1 VRLRFAQLKSR
12 ATAKLFVVIL
22 LCAGVATFANSSLL
36 RAQNPDTL
44 MPEQSNAKGRQILDQ
59 LITGLGGPTYLD
71 VKDSDCEGRL
81 ARFGHN
87 GEMTGYTNFKDFWR
101 YPDAN
106 RTEYSK
112 KGVIINL
119 YAGDKGWTLDKGG
132 VSELST
138 ASVADFQ
145 DQSKRDIHNLLR
157 RRLNE
162 PGMVIRYGGADV
174 VDLRPI
180 DWVDITDAEGHN
192 FRLAIDKTTHLLVR
206 SVVSTA
212 DKTNESRDV
221 ETNIYTNFQLMD
233 GVRTA
238 LQIAQDRNGRRSS
251 QVFFATCKYN
261 SNLPADLFT
270 KASLDKRFQ
279 QVGSRKSKEEKKKEK
294 EDEKADN

>member
-1 VRLRFAQLKSR
+1 VRLKCAHFKSR
-12 ATAKLFVVIL
+12 DTANLFAAGLVFSALVL
-22 LCAGVATFANSSLL
+22 LGSAAIL

-44 MPEQSNAKGRQILDQ
+44 MPEQSTAKGRQILDQ

-132 VSELST
+132 VSELSA

-162 PGMVIRYGGADV
+162 SGMVIRYGGADV

-180 DWVDITDAEGHN
+180 DWVDITDADGHN

-238 LQIAQDRNGRRSS
+238 MQIAQDRNGRRSS

-270 KASLDKRFQ
+270 RSSLDKRFQ

>member
-1 VRLRFAQLKSR
+1 VRLKCAHFKSR
-12 ATAKLFVVIL
+12 DTANLFAAGLVFSALVL
-22 LCAGVATFANSSLL
+22 LGSAAIL

-44 MPEQSNAKGRQILDQ
+44 MPEQSTAKGRQILDQ

-132 VSELST
+132 VSELSA

-180 DWVDITDAEGHN
+180 DWVDITDADGHN

-238 LQIAQDRNGRRSS
+238 MQIAQDRNGRRSS

-270 KASLDKRFQ
+270 RSSLDKRFQ

>member
-1 VRLRFAQLKSR
+1 VRLKCAHLKSR
-12 ATAKLFVVIL
+12 DTAKLFAAELVFSALVL
-22 LCAGVATFANSSLL
+22 LGSAAIL

-44 MPEQSNAKGRQILDQ
+44 MPEQSTAKGRQILDQ

-87 GEMTGYTNFKDFWR
+87 GEMTGYTNFKDFWH

-132 VSELST
+132 VSELSA

-162 PGMVIRYGGADV
+162 SGMVIRYGGADV

-180 DWVDITDAEGHN
+180 DWVDITDADGHN

-238 LQIAQDRNGRRSS
+238 MQIAQDRNGRRSS

-270 KASLDKRFQ
+270 RSSLDKRFQ

>member
-1 VRLRFAQLKSR
+1 VRLKCAHLKSR
-12 ATAKLFVVIL
+12 DTAKLFAAELVFSALVL
-22 LCAGVATFANSSLL
+22 LGSAAIL

-44 MPEQSNAKGRQILDQ
+44 MPEQSTAKGRQILDQ

-132 VSELST
+132 VSELSA

-162 PGMVIRYGGADV
+162 SGMVIRYGGADV

-180 DWVDITDAEGHN
+180 DWVDITDADGHN

-238 LQIAQDRNGRRSS
+238 MQIAQDRNGRRSS

-270 KASLDKRFQ
+270 RSSLDKRFQ

>member
-1 VRLRFAQLKSR
+1 VRLKCAHLKSR
-12 ATAKLFVVIL
+12 DTAKLFAAELVFSALVL
-22 LCAGVATFANSSLL
+22 LGSAAIL

-44 MPEQSNAKGRQILDQ
+44 MPEQSTAKGRQILDQ

-132 VSELST
+132 VSELSA

-174 VDLRPI
+174 VDLRAI
-180 DWVDITDAEGHN
+180 DWVDITDADGHN

-238 LQIAQDRNGRRSS
+238 MQIAQDRNGRRSS

-270 KASLDKRFQ
+270 RSSLDKRFQ